1 MTDTLICPACGEINP
16 PDLEFC
22 QNCQARL
29 HPLTGPLKGEN
40 APLQP
45 GQPPVKKATAELEP
59 ILPQWLR
66 EARQK
71 ARQAAEEETDRQEEK
86 TPSAPQEPDL
96 LAGLASQSQDE
107 EEIPDWLASITGAPP
122 QQKKAED
129 TQMRRVELRIE
140 APPPS
145 QEEEPGTQSAFPW
158 LEHEPAPEKD
168 ELTAGLMETP
178 SPTEPAR
185 PPQPP
190 HEMLDWLRSLDATA
204 QETSSSEKPP
214 FTGEFPRWAENLQ
227 AAAPAE
233 ATPEQ
238 GQPAQEA
245 RRPSAMPFDEGHA
258 EETGAAEL
266 PDWLKSLQ
274 ASQEAPSPPAAAREE
289 ALPPAESPDWLK
301 SLRAAPLT
309 PQQGASPARSQES
322 PPEAGAPPPFTEE
335 ALADV
340 DVDALSS
347 IELPDWLSSAVAPSQ
362 PAAEEQEPPA
372 AKEEALVPAELPAW
386 VQAMRPVEAT
396 LPEVAPGGPEPHI
409 ETLGPL
415 AGLQGVLPA
424 VPTVKPTSK
433 PGPPSL
439 KLEAT
444 EEQQAQAALLEQLL
458 ASESVPLPLRTE
470 ALVTSQRLLRWMIT
484 GLLFL
489 VVSGMLLAGAR
500 IFPLPSGVPLET
512 LAAIQAVETIPAD
525 APVLV
530 VFDYE
535 PATVGEMEA
544 AGAPLLDHLLLLRHP
559 RLTLL
564 STSPTGAALAE
575 RFLST
580 ILRERAYQRGLQY
593 INLGY
598 LPGGQAGVYDFAQN
612 PPAAMPFSLDGAPAW
627 QTAPLQG
634 VTRLADFAALIV
646 LTDSLEAGRVWIE
659 QAAPFRGRAALV
671 MISSAQAGPMF
682 LPYGQS
688 AQINGLVNGLN
699 GAVGVEQANGGR
711 PGLVRRYWDAYSL
724 TLWLAVGMML
734 LGGLWGMA
742 SGKRARR
749 TQETA

>member
-40 APLQP
+40 APIQP
-45 GQPPVKKATAELEP
+45 GQPPIKKATAELEP

-71 ARQAAEEETDRQEEK
+71 ARQAAEEEASLPEEK
-86 TPSAPQEPDL
+86 RPSAPQEPDL

-107 EEIPDWLASITGAPP
+107 EEIPDWLASITGTPS

-129 TQMRRVELRIE
+129 TQVRRVELRIE
-140 APPPS
+140 PPQPGP
-145 QEEEPGTQSAFPW
+145 QEEPQSAFPW
-158 LEHEPAPEKD
+158 LEHEAAPERD

-190 HEMLDWLRSLDATA
+190 HEMLDWLRSLDASA
-204 QETSSSEKPP
+204 QERPSSEKPP
-214 FTGEFPRWAENLQ
+214 FTGESPPWIENLP
-227 AAAPAE
+227 AAAPGPAE
-233 ATPEQ
+233 VTPEQ
-238 GQPAQEA
+238 SQPAPSPRQ
-245 RRPSAMPFDEGHA
+245 PSAMPFEEGHA
-258 EETGAAEL
+258 EEAGAVDL
-266 PDWLKSLQ
+266 PDWLQSLQ
-274 ASQEAPSPPAAAREE
+274 ASQEAPPATEEE
-289 ALPPAESPDWLK
+289 ASAAGESPDWLR
-301 SLRAAPLT
+301 SLRAVQAT
-309 PQQGASPARSQES
+309 PQPPASPALSQKS
-322 PPEAGAPPPFTEE
+322 PSEAGAPPPFTEE
-335 ALADV
+335 ALASV
-340 DVDALSS
+340 DVEAALSS
-347 IELPDWLSSAVAPSQ
+347 IELPDWLSSAVTPSQ
-362 PAAEEQEPPA
+362 PVAEEQAPPA
-372 AKEEALVPAELPAW
+372 AREEALAPAELPAW
-386 VQAMRPVEAT
+386 VQAMRPVEAA
-396 LPEVAPGGPEPHI
+396 LPEAVPGGGTEPHL

-424 VPTVKPTSK
+424 GPTVKPTSK

-458 ASESVPLPLRTE
+458 ASESVPLPLKTE
-470 ALVTSQRLLRWMIT
+470 ALVTSQRLLRWAIT
-484 GLLFL
+484 ALLFL
-489 VVSGMLLAGAR
+489 GVSGMLLAGAQV
-500 IFPLPSGVPLET
+500 FPLPIAVPLET
-512 LAAIQAVETIPAD
+512 LAAIQAVEAVPAD

-535 PATVGEMEA
+535 PASVGEMEA

-559 RLTLL
+559 RLALL

-580 ILRERAYQRGLQY
+580 VLRERAYQRDLQY

-598 LPGGQAGVYDFAQN
+598 LPGGQAGVYDFARN
-612 PPAAMPFSLDGAPAW
+612 PPVAMPFRLDGTKAW
-627 QTAPLQG
+627 QAAPLQG

-646 LTDSLEAGRVWIE
+646 LTDNLEAGRAWIE

-671 MISSAQAGPMF
+671 IISSAQAGPMF
-682 LPYGQS
+682 LPYGQA

-724 TLWLAVGMML
+724 TLWLVVGMML
-734 LGGLWGMA
+734 LAGLWGMV
-742 SGKRARR
+742 SHGRARR
-749 TQETA
+749 APETG